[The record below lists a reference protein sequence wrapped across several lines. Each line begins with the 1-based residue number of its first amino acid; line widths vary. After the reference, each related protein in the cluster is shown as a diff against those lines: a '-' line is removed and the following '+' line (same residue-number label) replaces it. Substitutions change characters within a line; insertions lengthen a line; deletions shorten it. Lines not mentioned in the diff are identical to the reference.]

1 MSFLAT
7 QLIGFGAGA
16 SGFVGYATEY
26 TTPGT
31 ETIAKPLGA
40 TSVTIE
46 CIGAGGLGT
55 AGGKGG
61 GGGGGAY
68 SKRLAYSV
76 TGLSDVYLVIPASNA
91 GAAQAKENT
100 SGGTVICSAN
110 GGADGSAGNNGG
122 STGGT
127 GDTKYAGGIGTGGGG
142 GGGAA
147 GPSGAGSNAA
157 GNAGGSS
164 GGSPGGNGGNSGV
177 AGSSYGGGGGTG
189 NNAGGSGYVK
199 LTWA

>member
-16 SGFVGYATEY
+16 SGFVGYSTEY

-31 ETIAKPLGA
+31 QTIAKPFGA

-46 CIGAGGLGT
+46 CIGAGGLGGT
-55 AGGKGG
+55 GKSN

-91 GAAQAKENT
+91 GAAEAKENT

-110 GGADGSAGNNGG
+110 GGTSGNSGGAGGT
-122 STGGT
+122 TGGT
-127 GDTKYAGGIGTGGGG
+127 GDTKYAGGEGGNGGG

-147 GPSGAGSNAA
+147 GPSGAG
-157 GNAGGSS
+157 GGTGGSVGGLS
-164 GGSPGGNGGNSGV
+164 GGSPGGNGGNYGV
-177 AGSSYGGGGGTG
+177 AGSNYGGGGGLPAL
-189 NNAGGSGYVK
+189 NGGSGYVK